1 MKLQPKHHVTAAA
14 AGTAMALLFAG
25 PGTLRVLRQAA
36 EPIERLTSMPL
47 PLVIMAGCLG
57 IGLLALQAFLMTWLF
72 SLARRAH
79 ARIPARSARRF
90 WLLVCAVG
98 FLAMLLGA
106 GAAHAAEGPI
116 TPDQLIGAAN
126 NGGNDASM
134 KAFVAVLGDF
144 AQHPLTTLGG
154 SSTVLGSMF
163 VIFNG
168 AIFCISV
175 LWGSYGIGRGILTSA
190 QEGQVLGQRMSA
202 VWMPI
207 RMVTGLVG
215 SVPIFGGYNGF
226 QVLVV
231 LAATL
236 GIGMANLMW
245 SGAISSISK
254 FQGLLTPPIGQVFTA
269 SRFDEPAK
277 ALFRVQVCR
286 LAKAAEEQRSDVVS
300 PASAIQ
306 PIASTAPGSL
316 GSIGFGTVLQPDLCG
331 RVQLVLSGSRSSSSA
346 LSFRVA
352 SVNYEGITSASSK
365 AHADAF
371 KALDAQV
378 VVLAREWLEARSAWQ
393 AGSLASPPAVPLD
406 KLSAAAV
413 AAADGVRTAVQSAA
427 QDTGAQVLAADAQAA
442 MRRNGW
448 SAAGAW
454 YSTFAEASAALREAG
469 NAVTFDIQ
477 LPSTMLPSGFTA
489 ESLVALDKAF
499 AAGEKASP
507 VQASQGGEG
516 DKGWR
521 AVKLKLCQYLHVDTP
536 TGNCSLGQSLVSAV
550 VGQAGDSTGVI
561 DPVISFKNMGDWM
574 MAAGEGLGVAVAY
587 LKGAENTIYGRAAE
601 AAADLMPPVGVVGA
615 SVATA
620 KGALG
625 MALETLPG
633 VAFAMVCLGTI
644 MAVYLPML
652 PALTWLG
659 ALVQYFVVVI
669 EGLVAAG
676 IAALAHMEAEGEG
689 MGQRTER
696 FYIFL
701 LIALARPALMLLGF
715 FMAAALSTVLG
726 TFFAKTLFLPAMAN
740 AQGNSITG
748 LVSVIGYV
756 LVFML
761 GLWTLVSGLFAMTH
775 LLPDQVLGYMGAGH
789 TSELGKSTESGAR
802 SVFIT
807 SVQRAGQRLGLGLG
821 GGDRGKGRAGKGG
834 RPGTGKDSQE

>member
-1 MKLQPKHHVTAAA
+1 MKLLPKHQLVAAA
-14 AGTAMALLFAG
+14 VGTTFAILLTA
-25 PGTLRVLRQAA
+25 PGMLRVLDQAA
-36 EPIERLTSMPL
+36 APIERLTSMPL

-57 IGLLALQAFLMTWLF
+57 LGLLALQAFLMTCLF
-72 SLARRAH
+72 GLARRAH
-79 ARIPARSARRF
+79 ACIPARWARRF
-90 WLLVCAVG
+90 WLLVSAAG
-98 FLAMLLGA
+98 FLAMLVGA
-106 GAAHAAEGPI
+106 GAARAADAPI
-116 TPDQLIGAAN
+116 TPDQLMNAAN
-126 NGGNDASM
+126 NGGNDASLN
-134 KAFVAVLGDF
+134 AFVAVLGDF
-144 AQHPLTTLGG
+144 FQHPLTTLGG

-277 ALFRVQVCR
+277 ALFRVHVCR

-306 PIASTAPGSL
+306 PIVSTAPGSL

-352 SVNYEGITSASSK
+352 SVNYEGIASASSK

-427 QDTGAQVLAADAQAA
+427 QDNGAQVLAADAQAA
-442 MRRNGW
+442 MRRDGW

-469 NAVTFDIQ
+469 NAVTFDVQ
-477 LPSTMLPSGFTA
+477 LPSTILPSGFTA

-507 VQASQGGEG
+507 VQASLGGEG

-521 AVKLKLCQYLHVDTP
+521 AVKLKLCQYLHIDTP

-561 DPVISFKNMGDWM
+561 DPIISFKNMGDWM

-587 LKGAENTIYGRAAE
+587 LKGAEQTIYGRAAE

-701 LIALARPALMLLGF
+701 LNALARPALMLLGF

-726 TFFAKTLFLPAMAN
+726 SLFAKHLFLPVMAN

-807 SVQRAGQRLGLGLG
+807 SVQRAGQRLGMGLG